1 MDKLNEKYN
10 VTRDNLIPFI
20 NRLCNKRAIITQLN
34 KDDTDFSII
43 KKLNKILIEL
53 KLKKLSI
60 GINILDD
67 EIFNIISLNK
77 NNLSQDDI
85 EKLYIYLY
93 FYNAINDLYEIPD
106 ILNDQRLKWQFIKII
121 NEDYNLDKRFSY
133 INGEL
138 LQNKKQVNTKIIFI

>member
-10 VTRDNLIPFI
+10 VTRDNLILFI

-138 LQNKKQVNTKIIFI
+138 LQNKKQANTKIIFI

>member
-10 VTRDNLIPFI
+10 VTKENFILLI
-20 NRLCNKRAIITQLN
+20 NRLCNKRAIILQLN
-34 KDDTDFSII
+34 KEDSDFDII

-60 GINILDD
+60 GINILDE
-67 EIFNIISLNK
+67 EIFKIISLDK
-77 NNLSQDDI
+77 NALSNTDI
-85 EKLYIYLY
+85 DKLYIYFY

-106 ILNDQRLKWQFIKII
+106 IFNDQRLKWQFIKII
-121 NEDYNLDKRFSY
+121 NEDYNLDKRYTY

-138 LQNKKQVNTKIIFI
+138 LQNKK

>member
-1 MDKLNEKYN
+1 MDKLNEIYN
-10 VTRDNLIPFI
+10 VTRDNLILFI

-77 NNLSQDDI
+77 NNLSQDGI

-138 LQNKKQVNTKIIFI
+138 LQNRK

>member
-10 VTRDNLIPFI
+10 VTRDNLILFI

>member
-10 VTRDNLIPFI
+10 VTRENFILFI
-20 NRLCNKRAIITQLN
+20 NRLCNKRAIIFQLN
-34 KDDTDFSII
+34 KDDTDFAII

-60 GINILDD
+60 GVNMLDD
-67 EIFNIISLNK
+67 QIFNLISLDKNK
-77 NNLSQDDI
+77 LSENDI
-85 EKLYIYLY
+85 EKLYIYFY

-106 ILNDQRLKWQFIKII
+106 IFEDQRLKWQFIKII
-121 NEDYNLDKRFSY
+121 NEDYNLNKRYTY

-138 LQNKKQVNTKIIFI
+138 LQNKK

>member
-10 VTRDNLIPFI
+10 VTRDNLILFI

-106 ILNDQRLKWQFIKII
+106 IFEDQRLKWQFIKII
-121 NEDYNLDKRFSY
+121 NEDYNLNKRYTY

-138 LQNKKQVNTKIIFI
+138 LQNKK